1 MSLWKT
7 GHPAIAS
14 SLFTPKVGICEG
26 KRERMVLGMPD
37 WGVRLLRSDN
47 KEASALHNTLESNA
61 KGGLLSLHPGGFAGG
76 CLKPT
81 FKLGPALRLLGSL
94 AEIGL
99 WKDLK
104 NNFSVSFSWWIL
116 WTWEVGW
123 GISDGLDG

>member
-81 FKLGPALRLLGSL
+81 FKPWASSKTLRVSGRYWSLEGP
-94 AEIGL
+94 E
-99 WKDLK
+99 K
-104 NNFSVSFSWWIL
+104 
-116 WTWEVGW
+116 
-123 GISDGLDG
+123 